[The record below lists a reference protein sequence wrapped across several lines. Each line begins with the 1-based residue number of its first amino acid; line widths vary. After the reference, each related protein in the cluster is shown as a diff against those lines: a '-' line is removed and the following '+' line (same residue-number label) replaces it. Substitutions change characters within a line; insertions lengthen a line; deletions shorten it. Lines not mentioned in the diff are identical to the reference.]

1 MDVADD
7 PHRRQDPTD
16 QYPRPEFAGQDQPH
30 PGWTGPMDPPPD
42 HGEESY
48 RGSGRLAGRRA
59 VITGGDSGI
68 GRAVAL
74 AYAREGADVLFTYL
88 EQERDEARETSR
100 LVEDAGQKAV
110 AVSCDIREEHN
121 CRALVDR
128 AVAEFGGIDV
138 LVNNAAYQMSQP
150 DGIEAIT
157 TEQFDRVMRTNLYGM
172 FWLTKFAL
180 PHMPEGGS
188 VINTTSVQAY
198 KPSPH
203 LLDYAMTKGAIV
215 TFTQGLA
222 QMVVERGIRVNAVA
236 PGPVWTPLIPAT
248 LPDTTEFG
256 KQSPLGRPAQ
266 PAELAPAYVYLAS
279 QEAGYRHRG
288 NHERDRWDAAALRGS
303 GRHLRGSGRLG
314 EFRATEEDRVAGGQL
329 GEDAVEQGRSGET
342 ADDAQDRADVPAC
355 GGQGAAGAG
364 GEVPDEGPAGHR
376 VGSRDL
382 GGEDPRRLAGE
393 TRRQLD
399 AFLAGDAAAE
409 GG

>member
-1 MDVADD
+1 MTDKQS
-7 PHRRQDPTD
+7 PQPDPTTRH
-16 QYPRPEFAGQDQPH
+16 PRPDFPSQDQPH

-48 RGSGRLAGRRA
+48 RGAGRLNGLKT

-74 AYAREGADVLFTYL
+74 AYAREGADVLFTHL
-88 EQERDEARETSR
+88 ADEEDDARETAR
-100 LVEDAGQKAV
+100 LVEDAGRKAV
-110 AVSCDIREEHN
+110 AVPCDIRDESE
-121 CRALVDR
+121 CRALIGR
-128 AVAEFGGIDV
+128 AVDEFGRIDV

-150 DGIEAIT
+150 DGIEAIS
-157 TEQFDRVMRTNLYGM
+157 TEQFDRVLRTNLYGM

-180 PHMPEGGS
+180 PHISAGGS

-222 QMVVERGIRVNAVA
+222 QMVAERGIRVNAVA

-248 LPDTTEFG
+248 LPDTAEFG

-279 QEAGYRHRG
+279 DQASFVTAEIL
-288 NHERDRWDAAALRGS
+288 N
-303 GRHLRGSGRLG
+303 
-314 EFRATEEDRVAGGQL
+314 ATGGTPL
-329 GEDAVEQGRSGET
+329 
-342 ADDAQDRADVPAC
+342 P
-355 GGQGAAGAG
+355 
-364 GEVPDEGPAGHR
+364 
-376 VGSRDL
+376 
-382 GGEDPRRLAGE
+382 
-393 TRRQLD
+393 
-399 AFLAGDAAAE
+399 
-409 GG
+409 